1 MLADFFSI
9 LLARP
14 VSAVYL
20 VLDDDGV
27 VVVVL
32 EVFEVVLDGVLAG
45 ADAGEGAGV
54 EGAVGVVW
62 SDVPG
67 AVSFFSS
74 VAAIGTSL
82 SEEGFILS
90 E

>member
-1 MLADFFSI
+1 MLE
-9 LLARP
+9 
-14 VSAVYL
+14 
-20 VLDDDGV
+20 DDGGV
-27 VVVVL
+27 VAVL
-32 EVFEVVLDGVLAG
+32 EVLEVVLDGVLAG

-62 SDVPG
+62 SDVVG

-74 VAAIGTSL
+74 VLAIGTSL

>member
-1 MLADFFSI
+1 L
-9 LLARP
+9 
-14 VSAVYL
+14 
-20 VLDDDGV
+20 
-27 VVVVL
+27 VL
-32 EVFEVVLDGVLAG
+32 EVDGGVVAVLEVLEVVLDGVLAG

-67 AVSFFSS
+67 AASFFSP
-74 VAAIGTSL
+74 ATGAGASL